1 MAGTAAVVR
10 LEDVHKTYRTGEVD
24 VHAVRGVSLE
34 IARGEFVAFMGSSGS
49 GKSTLMNLLGCLD
62 RPTRGRY
69 LLDGFD
75 VSGLDRDQL
84 ADIRNRKLGFVFQ
97 SFNLLPRTSALENVE
112 LPLLYG
118 EHRLTNAELGEK
130 ARKVLATVGLS
141 GREDHHPSQLSGGQ
155 QQRVAIARAL
165 INDPE
170 VVLAD
175 EPTGNLDSRTS
186 LEIMDI
192 FQKLNERGI
201 TIVMVT
207 HETDIAAF
215 AKRNI
220 VMRDGTVQTDQPSRT
235 TPDCGKRNEEFGD
248 QEMKFES
255 TFKIAFRAL
264 RRNKLR
270 SVLTALGIII
280 GVGAVIAMVSI
291 GNGAKAQV
299 EQQIA
304 SLGENVILIFSGS
317 VTSSGI
323 RTGWGSAGTLKI
335 EDAEAIRREVPGVI
349 AVSEEVISTRQVSA
363 GNQNWFTRVYGES
376 PEYFDIRQ
384 WPLSDGASFT
394 GQDVRSSNKVCVIGR
409 TTASQVFGSED
420 PIGQVLRIQGVPFL
434 VTGVL
439 TPKGLSPQGTDQDD
453 IVIMPYTSA
462 MKRVIGGSTLRGIN
476 VQVAS
481 PNDLAPAQQQITELL
496 RQRHNIR
503 AGRDDDFTV
512 RNQQEIA
519 ETATA
524 TSRIMALLLGAIASV
539 SLIVG
544 GIGIM
549 NIMLVS
555 VTERTR
561 EIGVRLAVGAHGR
574 DILTQ
579 FLIEAVTLSVIG
591 GAIGILLGLGAS
603 RMLSVFAHWPT
614 LISIP
619 SIIAAFFVSAAVGI
633 FFGFYPAR
641 EAARL
646 DPIEALR
653 YE

>member
-1 MAGTAAVVR
+1 MR
-10 LEDVHKTYRTGEVD
+10 
-24 VHAVRGVSLE
+24 
-34 IARGEFVAFMGSSGS
+34 
-49 GKSTLMNLLGCLD
+49 
-62 RPTRGRY
+62 
-69 LLDGFD
+69 
-75 VSGLDRDQL
+75 
-84 ADIRNRKLGFVFQ
+84 
-97 SFNLLPRTSALENVE
+97 
-112 LPLLYG
+112 
-118 EHRLTNAELGEK
+118 
-130 ARKVLATVGLS
+130 
-141 GREDHHPSQLSGGQ
+141 
-155 QQRVAIARAL
+155 
-165 INDPE
+165 
-170 VVLAD
+170 
-175 EPTGNLDSRTS
+175 
-186 LEIMDI
+186 MD
-192 FQKLNERGI
+192 
-201 TIVMVT
+201 
-207 HETDIAAF
+207 
-215 AKRNI
+215 
-220 VMRDGTVQTDQPSRT
+220 
-235 TPDCGKRNEEFGD
+235 
-248 QEMKFES
+248 S
-255 TFKIAFRAL
+255 TFRIAFRAL
-264 RRNKLR
+264 QRNKLR

-280 GVGAVIAMVSI
+280 GVGAVVAMVSI

-299 EQQIA
+299 EEQIA

-349 AVSEEVISTRQVSA
+349 AVSEEVISTSQVSA
-363 GNQNWFTRVYGES
+363 GNQNWFTRIYGES

-384 WPLSDGASFT
+384 WPLSDGANFT
-394 GQDVRSSNKVCVIGR
+394 PQDVRSANKVCVIGR
-409 TTASQVFGSED
+409 TTASQIYGSES
-420 PIGQVLRIQGVPFL
+420 PVGQVLRIKGVPFL
-434 VTGVL
+434 ITGVL

-462 MKRVIGGSTLRGIN
+462 MKRVLGGTTLRGIN

-481 PNDLAPAQQQITELL
+481 PSDLTAAQDQIMELL

-524 TSRIMALLLGAIASV
+524 TSRVMTLLLGAIASV
-539 SLIVG
+539 SLVVG

-579 FLIEAVTLSVIG
+579 FLIEAVSLSLVG
-591 GAIGILLGLGAS
+591 GVIGILLGLGTS
-603 RMLSVFAHWPT
+603 RVLSVVAHWPT

-641 EAARL
+641 QAAQL

>member
-1 MAGTAAVVR
+1 M
-10 LEDVHKTYRTGEVD
+10 
-24 VHAVRGVSLE
+24 
-34 IARGEFVAFMGSSGS
+34 
-49 GKSTLMNLLGCLD
+49 
-62 RPTRGRY
+62 
-69 LLDGFD
+69 
-75 VSGLDRDQL
+75 
-84 ADIRNRKLGFVFQ
+84 
-97 SFNLLPRTSALENVE
+97 
-112 LPLLYG
+112 
-118 EHRLTNAELGEK
+118 
-130 ARKVLATVGLS
+130 KV
-141 GREDHHPSQLSGGQ
+141 
-155 QQRVAIARAL
+155 
-165 INDPE
+165 
-170 VVLAD
+170 
-175 EPTGNLDSRTS
+175 
-186 LEIMDI
+186 
-192 FQKLNERGI
+192 
-201 TIVMVT
+201 
-207 HETDIAAF
+207 
-215 AKRNI
+215 
-220 VMRDGTVQTDQPSRT
+220 
-235 TPDCGKRNEEFGD
+235 
-248 QEMKFES
+248 ES

-363 GNQNWFTRVYGES
+363 GNQNWFTRIYGES

-394 GQDVRSSNKVCVIGR
+394 AQDVRSANKVCVIGR

-434 VTGVL
+434 VTGLL

-462 MKRVIGGSTLRGIN
+462 LKRVIGGSTLRGIN

-481 PNDLAPAQQQITELL
+481 SNDLAPAQQQITELL

-539 SLIVG
+539 SLVVG

>member
-1 MAGTAAVVR
+1 
-10 LEDVHKTYRTGEVD
+10 
-24 VHAVRGVSLE
+24 
-34 IARGEFVAFMGSSGS
+34 
-49 GKSTLMNLLGCLD
+49 
-62 RPTRGRY
+62 
-69 LLDGFD
+69 
-75 VSGLDRDQL
+75 
-84 ADIRNRKLGFVFQ
+84 
-97 SFNLLPRTSALENVE
+97 
-112 LPLLYG
+112 
-118 EHRLTNAELGEK
+118 
-130 ARKVLATVGLS
+130 
-141 GREDHHPSQLSGGQ
+141 
-155 QQRVAIARAL
+155 
-165 INDPE
+165 
-170 VVLAD
+170 
-175 EPTGNLDSRTS
+175 
-186 LEIMDI
+186 
-192 FQKLNERGI
+192 
-201 TIVMVT
+201 
-207 HETDIAAF
+207 
-215 AKRNI
+215 
-220 VMRDGTVQTDQPSRT
+220 
-235 TPDCGKRNEEFGD
+235 
-248 QEMKFES
+248 MKFES

>member
-1 MAGTAAVVR
+1 M
-10 LEDVHKTYRTGEVD
+10 
-24 VHAVRGVSLE
+24 
-34 IARGEFVAFMGSSGS
+34 
-49 GKSTLMNLLGCLD
+49 
-62 RPTRGRY
+62 
-69 LLDGFD
+69 
-75 VSGLDRDQL
+75 
-84 ADIRNRKLGFVFQ
+84 
-97 SFNLLPRTSALENVE
+97 
-112 LPLLYG
+112 
-118 EHRLTNAELGEK
+118 
-130 ARKVLATVGLS
+130 KV
-141 GREDHHPSQLSGGQ
+141 
-155 QQRVAIARAL
+155 
-165 INDPE
+165 
-170 VVLAD
+170 
-175 EPTGNLDSRTS
+175 
-186 LEIMDI
+186 
-192 FQKLNERGI
+192 
-201 TIVMVT
+201 
-207 HETDIAAF
+207 
-215 AKRNI
+215 
-220 VMRDGTVQTDQPSRT
+220 
-235 TPDCGKRNEEFGD
+235 
-248 QEMKFES
+248 ES

-335 EDAEAIRREVPGVI
+335 EDAEAIRREVSGVI

-384 WPLSDGASFT
+384 WPLSNGASFT

-476 VQVAS
+476 IQVAS
-481 PNDLAPAQQQITELL
+481 PNHLAPAQQQITELL

-579 FLIEAVTLSVIG
+579 FLIEAVTLSAIG